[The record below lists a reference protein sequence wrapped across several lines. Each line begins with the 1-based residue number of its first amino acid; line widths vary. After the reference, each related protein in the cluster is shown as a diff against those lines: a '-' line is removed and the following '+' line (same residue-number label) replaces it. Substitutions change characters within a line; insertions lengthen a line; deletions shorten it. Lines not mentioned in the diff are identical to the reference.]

1 MKTMAGLI
9 LAAVLLAAMA
19 GQDAD
24 EVHKVGA
31 GVTAPKLIRKREPQY
46 TTRASEARIQG
57 DVLVALEV
65 SPKGLPENISI
76 KKGLHPDLDANAI
89 KAVKAWRFRP
99 AMKAGKPV
107 RAAATV
113 VVQFRLL

>member
-89 KAVKAWRFRP
+89 KAWRFQP